1 MSKRRGPEEW
11 EDKSEPPLFAAPKP
25 ATVGWEDHCGW
36 CGLSIRANPKHDV
49 EFCRRYA
56 AALNGVR
63 FPTDRY
69 LDASGAPPVLGE
81 TYEPNADAAR
91 LGDQFGRVRAL
102 MEDGAWRTI
111 QEISAAT
118 GDPEASASARL
129 RDMRRAGYTVHR
141 ERVGPGRGTW
151 RYRAER
157 KIS

>member
-1 MSKRRGPEEW
+1 MSPRRRGPEEY
-11 EDKSEPPLFAAPKP
+11 EPDEEGLFAEKLGRSLLEEGLARMRAFESLKRLYLSP
-25 ATVGWEDHCGW
+25 A
-36 CGLSIRANPKHDV
+36 
-49 EFCRRYA
+49 
-56 AALNGVR
+56 
-63 FPTDRY
+63 
-69 LDASGAPPVLGE
+69 GAPPVLGE

-102 MEDGAWRTI
+102 MEDGAWRTL

>member
-1 MSKRRGPEEW
+1 MSPRRRGPEEW

-25 ATVGWEDHCGW
+25 AAVGWEDHCGW

-81 TYEPNADAAR
+81 TFEPAKDAAR
-91 LGDQFGRVRAL
+91 LGDQFGRVRSL
-102 MEDGAWRTI
+102 MEDGRWRTL
-111 QEISAAT
+111 QEIAAST
-118 GDPEASASARL
+118 GDPEASVSARL
-129 RDMRRAGYTVHR
+129 RDLRRAGY
-141 ERVGPGRGTW
+141 RVDRRRRSPGTHE
-151 RYRAER
+151 YRAE
-157 KIS
+157 KNS